1 MTDARLESQDA
12 YYMTRSGR
20 RLTQKQADRRRFMQ
34 GLLASGALAT
44 FGMATPLRAAA
55 QATPAAQASPAA
67 AGAQSYGTNTEPYD
81 GPLAE
86 EQVIRLPTT
95 EPTTMDPGVSFGEDE
110 LDILFNI
117 YDGLTG
123 IDQATGE
130 VVGRVAE
137 SWETNGDSSEYT
149 FHLKPDAQW
158 SDGTPIT
165 AEDFVY
171 SWRRVLDPN
180 TLSEYTAAMYY
191 LKNGEAIDSGE
202 MELDQLGVE
211 AVDDH
216 TLKVTLTG
224 PTVFFPRIAATWTYF
239 PVPKHVI
246 DELGEGWTDPGQQAV
261 SNGPFLMD
269 QWNHDQSIVLV
280 ANPNYTTG
288 DPVTLTRAEYT
299 IFEDDT
305 TQAFIAFENDELD
318 YAEPQGADLDRI
330 LENPSIAG
338 NLIQFP
344 QSNCYFLP
352 CDCSNPATDSV
363 EFRQALWKSINR
375 DELANT
381 VLRGQYIPAYTIV
394 SPDIP
399 GNINGETVLT
409 ESREEAV
416 ALLEQAGIDPASV
429 TLELTYQN
437 SPARNKTV
445 AEYLQATWQDALGI
459 TVTLNPIE
467 DSTYIDWRAS
477 RETQPYG
484 CYTGSWGSDFVDPSN
499 WHNQNFT
506 SQADHYRT
514 HWVNEEY
521 DQLCADAVTNT
532 DEAERVT
539 QYQEAERILVEE
551 TPIIPMFR
559 GQAFRAVKEYVRDL
573 YFQSTLSVVYLRTVK
588 IAAES

>member
-1 MTDARLESQDA
+1 MADARHDSQDA
-12 YYMTRSGR
+12 YYLTRAGR

-34 GLLASGALAT
+34 GLLASGALAS
-44 FGMATPLRAAA
+44 FGLSVPLRAAA
-55 QATPAAQASPAA
+55 QATPGASPAGDEA
-67 AGAQSYGTNTEPYD
+67 LAYGTNTEPYD
-81 GPLAE
+81 GPLAD
-86 EQVIRLPTT
+86 EQVLRLPTE
-95 EPTTMDPGVSFGEDE
+95 EPTTLDPAVSYGEDGD
-110 LDILFNI
+110 LDIIFNT
-117 YDGLTG
+117 YEGLTG
-123 IDQATGE
+123 IDQATGD

-137 SWETNGDSSEYT
+137 SWEANEDSSEFT
-149 FHLKPDAQW
+149 FTLKADSQW

-180 TLSEYTAAMYY
+180 TLSEYMPALYY
-191 LKNGEAIDSGE
+191 LKNGEAIANGE

-211 AVDDH
+211 AVDAQ

-239 PVPKHVI
+239 PVPKHII
-246 DELGEGWTDPGQQAV
+246 DELGDGWTDPGQQAV
-261 SNGPFLMD
+261 SNGPFVMD
-269 QWNHDQSIVLV
+269 QWNHDQSIILV
-280 ANPNYTTG
+280 ANPNYTAG
-288 DPVTLTRAEYT
+288 PAPTLTRAEYT
-299 IFEDDT
+299 IFEDQT

-318 YAEPQGADLDRI
+318 YAEPEGPDLDRI
-330 LENPSIAG
+330 LADPAIAG

-344 QSNCYFLP
+344 MSNCYFLP
-352 CDCSNPATDSV
+352 CDCTNPATDSV
-363 EFRQALWKSINR
+363 EFRQALWKSFNR

-399 GNINGETVLT
+399 GSIDGETVLT
-409 ESREEAV
+409 ESTEEAV

-429 TLELTYQN
+429 ELEITYQN

-467 DSTYIDWRAS
+467 DTTYIDWRAS
-477 RETQPYG
+477 RETQPFG
-484 CYTGSWGSDFVDPSN
+484 VYTGSWGSDFVDPSN

-521 DQLCADAVTNT
+521 DALCAEAVTNT
-532 DEAERVT
+532 DEASRVQ
-539 QYQEAERILVEE
+539 QYQDAERLLVEDA
-551 TPIIPMFR
+551 PIIPMFR
-559 GQAFRAVKEYVRDL
+559 GKAVRAVKENIRDL
-573 YFQSTLSVVYLRTVK
+573 YFQSTLSLVYLHTVK
-588 IAAES
+588 IAAE